1 MLQMVEVYTRYGM
14 LTVPDRATDL
24 IVRFLDRYGEWAWE
38 EARFVANTLPRN
50 PVRVLDA
57 GAFIGTFGLGIA
69 LERSVDFLCL
79 IEANSALIPFL
90 EQNVARNQ
98 RGSFCVTEGILG
110 WPAFAFHN
118 GHCDPH
124 NLGATS
130 FVASGDEAP
139 PSSAAQTVFQQRLVT
154 LAELRAEHGN
164 FDLIKLDLEGMELG
178 VLKSDAE
185 HLAHGETSI
194 WVECREDPISLDIAA
209 LLLSWGLELYY
220 FAFPAFNADN
230 FRSDPVPILPLA
242 YEAGILAAPK
252 SPPVLDEEMLR
263 HGCIL
268 RRVNH
273 QDELKDALWR
283 TPRWGERD
291 WVGAGT
297 AEVVSLAVHKLRG
310 EDFETYLCPGWQ
322 PKQLPDKGVWTRLAE
337 TEEGLRQAEAL
348 AHERLALLESE
359 QERAQ
364 NAEAR
369 MARAC
374 VEALDRLSALGVE
387 RDRADGLEKRAL
399 AAERRA
405 VEFETSTTWRLT
417 WPLRRI
423 VDGSPRLRAVLRKVH
438 GLASNMFRR
447 WC

>member
-1 MLQMVEVYTRYGM
+1 MVEVDTRYGK
-14 LTVPDRATDL
+14 LTVPDKATDL

-38 EARFVANTLPRN
+38 EARFVANTLPGDS
-50 PVRVLDA
+50 VRVLDA

-69 LERSVDFLCL
+69 LQRSVDFLCL
-79 IEANSALIPFL
+79 IEANSALIPLL
-90 EQNVARNQ
+90 EENVARNH

-130 FVASGDEAP
+130 FVASADETP
-139 PSSAAQTVFQQRLVT
+139 PSPAAQTVFQQRLVT

-209 LLLSWGLELYY
+209 LLLSWGLDLYY
-220 FAFPAFNADN
+220 FAFPAYNPDN
-230 FRSDPVPILPLA
+230 FRGDPTPILPLA
-242 YEAGILAAPK
+242 YEAGLLAAPK
-252 SPPVLDEEMLR
+252 APPELDKEMLR

-268 RRVNH
+268 RRVSH
-273 QDELKDALWR
+273 LDDLKDALWR
-283 TPRWGERD
+283 TPRWGETAWIRS
-291 WVGAGT
+291 GT
-297 AEVVSLAVHKLRG
+297 AEVVALAVHKLRG
-310 EDFETYLCPGWQ
+310 ENYETYLGPDWK
-322 PKQLPDKGVWTRLAE
+322 PKPLPDKGVWARLEE
-337 TEEGLRQAEAL
+337 TEAGLRRAEAL
-348 AHERLALLESE
+348 AYERLDLLETE
-359 QERAQ
+359 QERAR

-374 VEALDRLSALGVE
+374 VEALDRLSELGVE
-387 RDRADGLEKRAL
+387 RDRAYDFEKRAL

-405 VEFETSTTWRLT
+405 IEIETSTTWRLT
-417 WPLRRI
+417 SPIRRI
-423 VDGSPRLRAVLRKVH
+423 LDNCPRLRAVLLRTRGV
-438 GLASNMFRR
+438 ASNLIRR
-447 WC
+447 WR